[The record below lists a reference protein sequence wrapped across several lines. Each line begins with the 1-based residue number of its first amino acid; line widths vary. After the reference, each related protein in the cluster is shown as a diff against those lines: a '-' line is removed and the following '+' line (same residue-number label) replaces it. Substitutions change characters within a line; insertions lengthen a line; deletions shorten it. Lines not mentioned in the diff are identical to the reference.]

1 MYLVIIFSWFDFVW
15 SDLVCFFQD
24 FFCLVFFVVFFVDDW
39 FFGCLWFFGVFFCSL
54 FHGCVFV
61 LFCCCCFLCLF
72 LLLVC
77 GFVCGFVI
85 YKKFPVEMGGYLTP
99 VWDHF
104 RTLYIE
110 NETDSH
116 VIDFGCVLTKCNRFQ
131 ESKFAC
137 SCSINNKQSPRNQ
150 CCFFHVK
157 IGHKG

>member
-15 SDLVCFFQD
+15 SDLVWFFQD
-24 FFCLVFFVVFFVDDW
+24 FFCLVFLWFFVDGW

-61 LFCCCCFLCLF
+61 LFCFVVSCVLF

-99 VWDHF
+99 VWNHF

-116 VIDFGCVLTKCNRFQ
+116 MLLILVLCSQSATDFKKVSLP
-131 ESKFAC
+131 A
-137 SCSINNKQSPRNQ
+137 
-150 CCFFHVK
+150 VVV
-157 IGHKG
+157 